1 MNKLALAFA
10 AALLAAPLA
19 ARADI
24 GLRVGGAAD
33 ILYNNNDTTGTHF
46 ITSNWPIE
54 LSGMLSWWTPGSLV
68 SLDAEI
74 AEQFQGSGSG
84 SGRVG
89 TVLRPG
95 VRISPPVL
103 PFYVRGAI
111 PINVEVANCPS
122 GVTCRETFDLR
133 LGAGI
138 TIPLV
143 LFKVYIEADADF
155 PLSSNSGNVSAF
167 NTWNVW
173 LNGGLDFRF

>member
-1 MNKLALAFA
+1 MNKLALF

-19 ARADI
+19 ARADV

-33 ILYNNNDTTGTHF
+33 LAYNNNNGTGTHI
-46 ITSNWPIE
+46 ITDNWPLE
-54 LSGMLSWWTPGSLV
+54 LQAMLSYWTPGSLLSV
-68 SLDAEI
+68 DVEV
-74 AEQFQGSGSG
+74 AEQFQGSGTG

-95 VRISPPVL
+95 VRISPPIL
-103 PFYVRGAI
+103 PVYIRGAI

-133 LGAGI
+133 LGAGM

-143 LFKVYIEADADF
+143 LFKIYIEADADF
-155 PLSSNSGNVSAF
+155 PLSSNSGSVSAF